1 MKKKTPCSSRWSA
14 STCQKLSEQTFD
26 KNRFDNKTFDKKG
39 GTFSRELWSCSSCVW
54 STPPARTCRRPRW
67 SGSRASRRR
76 SGGLPWPSIQH
87 GRWSRMEMDM
97 VCYTLTMSEL
107 AFDQWP
113 WDWAPLGPGLGDLH
127 EAPCEKCWAGLGF
140 PLHDG
145 PRLRQHHLVLLP
157 PPGEKGPYSTQKCV
171 FSSHWSA
178 TKGEPFQGVTESTL
192 GLLTGL
198 SAVMGVAG
206 ARIFPIARL
215 PNYTCLKMRRDQ
227 GV

>member
-1 MKKKTPCSSRWSA
+1 M
-14 STCQKLSEQTFD
+14 
-26 KNRFDNKTFDKKG
+26 
-39 GTFSRELWSCSSCVW
+39 
-54 STPPARTCRRPRW
+54 
-67 SGSRASRRR
+67 
-76 SGGLPWPSIQH
+76 
-87 GRWSRMEMDM
+87 
-97 VCYTLTMSEL
+97 
-107 AFDQWP
+107 
-113 WDWAPLGPGLGDLH
+113 GDLH

-171 FSSHWSA
+171 FSSHWSV

-206 ARIFPIARL
+206 ARIFPIARF
-215 PNYTCLKMRRDQ
+215 PNSTCLNMRRGQRESKMYFWILVNWRIAGSDLALRRLAVSDFSGSLPVSSSVLHRSNCLSDTFLSKLCATILLVDLTGLGTRVTLRPNQ
-227 GV
+227 LLCNSSSRL